1 MKIFENIAKPQR
13 EASLKVA
20 EILRDANGRA
30 LLVGGCVRDGLLG
43 IPAKDID
50 IEVYGLDGDAVEA
63 ALAPHFKLDTV
74 GRTFGV
80 FILKGLEIDIALPR
94 RESKTGP
101 KHTDFKVEGD
111 PTMSPHEAASRRD
124 FTINAISYD
133 PLTRERIDPYDGV
146 ADLEARRLRHV
157 SEAFSEDPLRV
168 LRGMQFIARFDLEP
182 APETVALCRELSP
195 EHLPMERLWEEW
207 KKLILKGNQIGKG
220 LHFLK
225 DCGWL
230 QYAPELDALDGC
242 EQDPQ
247 WHPEGD
253 VWKHTCHC
261 LDAYAAQR
269 TGNEWED
276 LIVGL
281 AVLCHDLGKPDTT
294 YTDDNGR
301 IRSPRH
307 DVLGVPVAQSFLER
321 LTRQKKI
328 FEEVLP
334 LVEQHMRP
342 LALYRDG
349 AGDSAIRRLA
359 ARVKRV
365 DRLVRVAHA
374 DKNGRPPIPADDFPE
389 GKWLLNK
396 TAELAIQDNA
406 PKPILL
412 GRHLVDLGIKPGPHF
427 GKILDQAYEA
437 QLDGAFTDE
446 PQGRD
451 YLKKLVTEIL

>member
-1 MKIFENIAKPQR
+1 MRALENIAKPQR
-13 EASLKVA
+13 EAAQKVA
-20 EILRDANGRA
+20 EILRQAGGRA

-50 IEVYGLDGDAVEA
+50 IEVYGLDADAVEST
-63 ALAPHFKLDTV
+63 LTPHFRLDTV
-74 GRTFGV
+74 GRAFGV

-94 RESKTGP
+94 RESRIGP

-111 PTMSPHEAASRRD
+111 PNMSPREAASRRD

-133 PLTRERIDPYDGV
+133 PLTGEQLDPYNGV
-146 ADLEARRLRHV
+146 ADLKARCLRHV

-168 LRGMQFIARFDLEP
+168 LRGMQFIARFDLTA
-182 APETVALCRELSP
+182 APETIALCRELTP
-195 EHLPMERLWEEW
+195 EYLPMERLWEEW
-207 KKLILKGNQIGKG
+207 KKLILKGNQIRKG
-220 LHFLK
+220 LNFLK

-230 QYAPELDALDGC
+230 QHFPELAALDGC
-242 EQDPQ
+242 AQDPK

-253 VWKHTCHC
+253 VWQHTLHC
-261 LDAYAAQR
+261 LDAYAAHR
-269 TGNEWED
+269 IGNEWED

-281 AVLCHDLGKPDTT
+281 SVLCHDMGKPNTT
-294 YTDDNGR
+294 YTDETGR

-307 DVLGVPVAQSFLER
+307 DVLGVPVAKKFLER
-321 LTRQKKI
+321 LTHQKKI

-359 ARVKRV
+359 ARVKRI

-374 DKNGRPPIPADDFPE
+374 DKNGRPPIESDGYPE
-389 GKWLLNK
+389 GKWLLDK

-412 GRHLVDLGIKPGPHF
+412 GRHLIDLGVKPGPHF
-427 GKILDQAYEA
+427 GKLLDRAYEA

-446 PQGRD
+446 EQGRD